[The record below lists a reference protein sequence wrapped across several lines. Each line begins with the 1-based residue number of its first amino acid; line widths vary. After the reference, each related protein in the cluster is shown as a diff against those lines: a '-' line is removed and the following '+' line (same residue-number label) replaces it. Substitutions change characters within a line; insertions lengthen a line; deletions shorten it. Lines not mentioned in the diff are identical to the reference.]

1 MKLNL
6 KNGSSIDIDNVNNRQ
21 NLTVKDENGHEPDQH
36 IIFSIFNAGPEVIFE
51 DLLTKIKGNNT
62 EFNLTY
68 GEGQKIDYTG
78 WILSDLT
85 EEITDEQRK
94 ITLLATK
101 IESRV

>member
-21 NLTVKDENGHEPDQH
+21 NLTVKDDKGHEPDQYVV
-36 IIFSIFNAGPEVIFE
+36 FAIFNVEPGVIFE
-51 DLLTKIKGNNT
+51 DLVAKIRENNIDFT
-62 EFNLTY
+62 LTY
-68 GEGQKIDYTG
+68 GDNYTIDYTG
-78 WILSDLT
+78 WILSDLA

-101 IESRV
+101 IESGV